1 MRTRLPCYIC
11 DMPLE
16 PADVIRLERWT
27 REVGQRISW
36 DLEFVSNLG
45 NPEIVAVSAAVDLG
59 PDGPRHI
66 VVLGPGSPADV
77 VHDLEALERGDKVL
91 WIDEDGDPLL
101 R

>member
-1 MRTRLPCYIC
+1 MRTGAQWYIW

-16 PADVIRLERWT
+16 PADVSRLEQWT
-27 REVGQRISW
+27 REVGQSISW

-45 NPEIVAVSAAVDLG
+45 NPEVVAVSATVDLG
-59 PDGPRHI
+59 PDGPRRI
-66 VVLGPGSPADV
+66 VVLGPGKPTDV